1 MKEFKIKNGP
11 FIKANNS
18 TRKMMYNLIACLVTI
33 MLFSLYKNAILPLIK
48 GYGNIV
54 DLFKLVILI
63 ITPAFVCLITE
74 YIYYLLKR
82 EKKKFTYLMKNS
94 FAIIPGL
101 FISMIIPINTP
112 FWLIV
117 VISFIASF
125 SKMIFG
131 GLGKNIL
138 NPALSGAIIVILLAS
153 GYVSSLGGYLNSY
166 EIENLALGTPLYNL
180 NQLFYVGT
188 YEEIVGGYGTLLT
201 LFFGNVPG
209 AIGTTSIFL
218 CVFSFI
224 YLTLNKVIKW
234 RIPVFAIITMF
245 LMTTIIG
252 LANGMGLWY
261 PLFNILAGPT
271 LFALIFMATDPVTSP
286 IDEHSQVIGGILL
299 GVIVILIRF
308 STNLIEGELIAIL
321 IFNLLTLLLN
331 KFYIDYGLNKLY
343 KSISV
348 GIVILICVIS
358 SLIITNN
365 IDKEE
370 DLKLG
375 NVNIKNNV

>member
-1 MKEFKIKNGP
+1 MKEFKVKNGP

-180 NQLFYVGT
+180 NQLSYVGT

-218 CVFSFI
+218 CVFSFM

-261 PLFNILAGPT
+261 PLFNILAGPI

-286 IDEHSQVIGGILL
+286 IDEYSQVIGGILL
-299 GVIVILIRF
+299 GIIVILIRF
-308 STNLIEGELIAIL
+308 STNVIEGELIAIL

-370 DLKLG
+370 DLKLV